1 VDMPRQPGQ
10 GTPAQALH
18 DAELPVQAE
27 HPEPEQE
34 ACG

>member
-1 VDMPRQPGQ
+1 MPQQPEQ
-10 GTPAQALH
+10 GPPEQALH
-18 DAELPVQAE
+18 DPGLPAEAE